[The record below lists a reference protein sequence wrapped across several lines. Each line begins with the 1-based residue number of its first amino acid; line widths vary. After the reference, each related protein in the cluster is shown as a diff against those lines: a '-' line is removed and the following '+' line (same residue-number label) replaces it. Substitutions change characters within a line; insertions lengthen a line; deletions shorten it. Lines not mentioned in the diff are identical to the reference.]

1 MKSRNTRKSTRLR
14 RLTVRALDKPKPTV
28 YVDAATSQGSGSFKE
43 KFHSYLGVVA
53 REKIPIVHN
62 SWKDVPD
69 MLKDLVW
76 NDILVSD
83 FNIEYMLVYLLIK
96 LNGMQFVK
104 HLQNPL

>member
-1 MKSRNTRKSTRLR
+1 MTINCLCVPPDSIVTGWRKGMWITIICL
-14 RLTVRALDKPKPTV
+14 
-28 YVDAATSQGSGSFKE
+28 
-43 KFHSYLGVVA
+43 HSYLGVVA

-69 MLKDLVW
+69 TLKDLVW

-83 FNIEYMLVYLLIK
+83 FNIEYMFVYLILK

-104 HLQNPL
+104 CGWTL